1 MKKLKNMGL
10 ARKFSV
16 TMLFSLILP
25 LVLLFSIMNSV
36 IASEFMEKQYEK
48 ELEVLK
54 QSKPNLENV
63 LEDTQTLSRNIV
75 GNKEVQALLEEYE
88 KSGMVNEETLSR
100 AKIYIEEMI
109 YMKRYISS
117 LSLFSKGKT
126 LYQYGGYYKSEDIFD
141 LPELEKEL
149 GELDGKPMWDSA
161 TYLSSQGILQTR
173 KED

>member
-36 IASEFMEKQYEK
+36 IAREFMEKQYEK

-54 QSKPNLENV
+54 QSKPSLENV

-75 GNKEVQALLEEYE
+75 GNKEIQALLEVYE
-88 KSGMVNEETLSR
+88 KSGVVNEETLSR
-100 AKIYIEEMI
+100 AKVYIEEMI
-109 YMKRYISS
+109 Y
-117 LSLFSKGKT
+117 T
-126 LYQYGGYYKSEDIFD
+126 
-141 LPELEKEL
+141 
-149 GELDGKPMWDSA
+149 
-161 TYLSSQGILQTR
+161 
-173 KED
+173 